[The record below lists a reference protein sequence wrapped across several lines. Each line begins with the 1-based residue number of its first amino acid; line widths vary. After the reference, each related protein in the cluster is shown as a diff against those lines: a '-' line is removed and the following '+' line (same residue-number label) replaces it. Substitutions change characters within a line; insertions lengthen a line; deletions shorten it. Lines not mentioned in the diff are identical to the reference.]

1 MSVFA
6 GVMDNLANLTFTEK
20 GNPSLSG
27 MGDAR
32 VEAFFKLVRGLSRDD
47 LERHVEHILAQATEH
62 PEEQASRVVDAFL
75 LWASTRDVRGGK
87 GERTL
92 SHWLLATLAQQF
104 PETVKELLPLVPE
117 YGSWRDVVALLEM
130 PELPEQIHQ
139 SLVSLFAGQLSMD
152 SKEDAKPSLCAK
164 WAPRPSSAHKGVAK
178 ELAGALF
185 PDARHPMP
193 LYRKALA
200 TLNRKLGTVEVKM
213 CGHQWSDINPGAVP
227 ARCLKVHRSAFM
239 NETSSKKQRFENEDR
254 VGCRKNFEEF
264 SIQAAKDPSAKRMH
278 GRVLHPHEMA
288 GYYMKGR
295 GQGEPDLILEAQ
307 WVDLRERLKE
317 EMPALGKMI
326 PLVDVSGSMSGT
338 PMEVAVALGVL
349 ISEVGP
355 IKDRFL
361 TFSSNPQW
369 HMLQTD
375 WSLKEKVRSA
385 MSADWGGS
393 TNFQKALEQ
402 ILKVCVDGN
411 VPPEEVG
418 QLSMVVLSD
427 MQFDAASGQAYMYGH
442 VQAPPKW
449 ETQHQALV
457 RSFAEAGLKSKFKQP
472 YPVPRVVYW
481 NLRGNTRDF
490 PVEADTPGV
499 QVCSGFSPS
508 LLKLFMEDNLDE
520 MLANVNQDKPAVDP
534 YQTLRKALD
543 DVRYHPVREVCM
555 KVAEGPMASYAAPPL
570 VQDEFVLLD

>member
-6 GVMDNLANLTFTEK
+6 GVMDNLANLPPRRAILHFWDE
-20 GNPSLSG
+20 
-27 MGDAR
+27 DAR

-104 PETVKELLPLVPE
+104 PKTVKELLPLVPE

-227 ARCLKVHRSAFM
+227 ARCLKVHRA
-239 NETSSKKQRFENEDR
+239 
-254 VGCRKNFEEF
+254 
-264 SIQAAKDPSAKRMH
+264 
-278 GRVLHPHEMA
+278 
-288 GYYMKGR
+288 
-295 GQGEPDLILEAQ
+295 
-307 WVDLRERLKE
+307 RL
-317 EMPALGKMI
+317 
-326 PLVDVSGSMSGT
+326 
-338 PMEVAVALGVL
+338 
-349 ISEVGP
+349 
-355 IKDRFL
+355 
-361 TFSSNPQW
+361 
-369 HMLQTD
+369 
-375 WSLKEKVRSA
+375 
-385 MSADWGGS
+385 
-393 TNFQKALEQ
+393 
-402 ILKVCVDGN
+402 
-411 VPPEEVG
+411 
-418 QLSMVVLSD
+418 
-427 MQFDAASGQAYMYGH
+427 
-442 VQAPPKW
+442 
-449 ETQHQALV
+449 
-457 RSFAEAGLKSKFKQP
+457 
-472 YPVPRVVYW
+472 
-481 NLRGNTRDF
+481 
-490 PVEADTPGV
+490 
-499 QVCSGFSPS
+499 
-508 LLKLFMEDNLDE
+508 
-520 MLANVNQDKPAVDP
+520 
-534 YQTLRKALD
+534 
-543 DVRYHPVREVCM
+543 
-555 KVAEGPMASYAAPPL
+555 
-570 VQDEFVLLD
+570 